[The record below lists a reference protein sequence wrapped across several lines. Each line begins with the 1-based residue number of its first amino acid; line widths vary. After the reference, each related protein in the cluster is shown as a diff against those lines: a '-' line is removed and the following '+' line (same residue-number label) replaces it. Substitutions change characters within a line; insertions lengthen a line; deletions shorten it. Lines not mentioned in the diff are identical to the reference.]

1 MAKNKKLSGL
11 SLDELYAEK
20 KKRKG
25 ILTGIGIVML
35 IACGTLV
42 FLAAKSRNYALIAV
56 ASSCFI
62 TLMPLIANLSQV
74 DKEIKSRKQK

>member
-1 MAKNKKLSGL
+1 MAKNKKLSKL

-35 IACGTLV
+35 IACGTLIL
-42 FLAAKSRNYALIAV
+42 LATKSKNYALIAV
-56 ASSCFI
+56 ASGCFI

-74 DKEIKSRKQK
+74 DKEIKSREKK